1 MQITITEWNEEYK
14 KLSNLY
20 INEEY
25 NLINILLKN
34 DKSLLKIYHLLLNSE
49 IEDEKI
55 YFQKINKQL
64 KLYINETLLY
74 IRKKNITKNN
84 YFDFQNKIKKINEL
98 FNKIK
103 KDLKIKYD
111 NLLQEEILFEKELE
125 LYQENFKEIFK
136 SNEIE
141 NKKINKG
148 KKIENL
154 HLNIIEKYI
163 NNIINNK
170 KVKEKERNDL
180 NEIKNII
187 NKLNILNIEEIIENI
202 INIMEK
208 KLGGINLGW
217 QQKEQEEF
225 LKLRKSYQNKINNY
239 EFLIDLNNL
248 IPYMTSNEHKNHIL
262 LFEKYCKLNEIKNLL
277 IKKYKDLKYENID
290 IFYFK
295 ENKNQ
300 NDNDLY
306 KKDIKNNKEEIK
318 SFKKG
323 NLNKTKSSKNINLKI
338 KVHNYIKY
346 NKNILSSPDSRN
358 DRKIK
363 EVKTTINKNNNN
375 IYYTKNKNKIN
386 FHRRR
391 NYVTSYD
398 SLKRNKSNEFS

>member
-1 MQITITEWNEEYK
+1 MQITITKWNEEYK

-20 INEEY
+20 INEDY

-55 YFQKINKQL
+55 YYQKIEKQL

-74 IRKKNITKNN
+74 FRKKNITKINC
-84 YFDFQNKIKKINEL
+84 FDFQNKIKKINEL

-111 NLLQEEILFEKELE
+111 NLLQEEILLEKELE

-136 SNEIE
+136 SNEKEIE

-180 NEIKNII
+180 NEIKHII
-187 NKLNILNIEEIIENI
+187 NKLNIFDIEEIIENI

-208 KLGGINLGW
+208 KLDGINLGW
-217 QQKEQEEF
+217 
-225 LKLRKSYQNKINNY
+225 
-239 EFLIDLNNL
+239 
-248 IPYMTSNEHKNHIL
+248 
-262 LFEKYCKLNEIKNLL
+262 
-277 IKKYKDLKYENID
+277 
-290 IFYFK
+290 
-295 ENKNQ
+295 
-300 NDNDLY
+300 
-306 KKDIKNNKEEIK
+306 
-318 SFKKG
+318 
-323 NLNKTKSSKNINLKI
+323 
-338 KVHNYIKY
+338 
-346 NKNILSSPDSRN
+346 
-358 DRKIK
+358 
-363 EVKTTINKNNNN
+363 
-375 IYYTKNKNKIN
+375 
-386 FHRRR
+386 
-391 NYVTSYD
+391 
-398 SLKRNKSNEFS
+398 